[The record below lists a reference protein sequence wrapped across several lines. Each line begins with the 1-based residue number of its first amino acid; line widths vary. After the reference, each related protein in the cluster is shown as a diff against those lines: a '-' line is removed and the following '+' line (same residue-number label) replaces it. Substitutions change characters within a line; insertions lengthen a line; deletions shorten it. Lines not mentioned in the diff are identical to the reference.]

1 MADAEDEGDEFMDE
15 SSDDDDYDEAIEL
28 LDGELLQRQGAGRRR
43 RLVEAED
50 EAAAAAAAGAG
61 GEGDEAMD
69 ESYRAFLRD
78 AEFLRRLDAG
88 VFTEDEGGEDDEGDV
103 VEYIHVQNSQTDGA
117 GGGGDEGASASA
129 RAGLGEEEVESR
141 VERLGGGGGGE
152 ACSPSGRFGADS
164 EGSQWNRGEI
174 DGLFCPICME
184 AWTDDGDHHMCCLP
198 CGHIYGMSCIKRWL
212 KQRGNSGKC
221 PQCNNKCKLKDVRKL
236 FATRLVTVDEESQ
249 KKIRFLEAKCASLE
263 KKRLNGKREV
273 KEWHVRINEFEKRE
287 SELKER
293 LDRLQERTNDLECF
307 YEVSKSSQFGSAEA
321 DAVRQGRYTSGH
333 EWGFRFPGGGSS
345 NFVTQTE
352 LRVDGARL
360 FDICASSQMLVIA
373 RRLSGIGMRDA
384 LTKVSLIP
392 PHETE
397 DIILPSSIKAV
408 RDLRI
413 SPFDGSLAVFASLG
427 KTLSVLSLESNSII
441 LAYDLP
447 AAAWSCSWD
456 LNNANHVYAGLQNG
470 MLLVFDMRQTLKPV
484 ESLEGLSCN
493 PIHSM
498 HSLLHKETHGAR
510 TILSASSIGLCQ
522 WKIDSGEE
530 RPTLIS
536 ESADGGV
543 CISLA
548 YCPSSDDV
556 VATYRPKV
564 EMFTE
569 VTTQP
574 LSTPSPSPLG
584 GRATQGYHMHFRRA
598 GSSYQKLGTT
608 CANVNDVR
616 LPRSAI
622 VDLQNRNRLFASGDE
637 ATNQLILQELPSFSV
652 SQQFQLQKHP
662 FHDVKYTGAMNQ
674 GLLSCLSAGSLQ
686 IFKAMPA

>member
-1 MADAEDEGDEFMDE
+1 MDE
-15 SSDDDDYDEAIEL
+15 SSDDDDYREFL
-28 LDGELLQRQGAGRRR
+28 RRAGNARR
-43 RLVEAED
+43 RLDAAD
-50 EAAAAAAAGAG
+50 EAAGAG
-61 GEGDEAMD
+61 DEDMD
-69 ESYRAFLRD
+69 DSYR
-78 AEFLRRLDAG
+78 EFLRSVRRMDGGAG
-88 VFTEDEGGEDDEGDV
+88 AEDGGGEDEEEAEEHEPDG
-103 VEYIHVQNSQTDGA
+103 VEYIPVEESQTVDA
-117 GGGGDEGASASA
+117 GDADEDVSASASA
-129 RAGLGEEEVESR
+129 RARLVGEEVESR
-141 VERLGGGGGGE
+141 DERLGGGGGEGGGE
-152 ACSPSGRFGADS
+152 ASSPSGSFGADGADS

-184 AWTDDGDHHMCCLP
+184 AWTDDGDHYMCCLP

-221 PQCNNKCKLKDVRKL
+221 PQCNSKCKLKDVRKL
-236 FATRLVTVDEESQ
+236 FASRLVTVDGESQ

-263 KKRLNGKREV
+263 KKVAGWHMKEVEWNRQV
-273 KEWHVRINEFEKRE
+273 KEWHERINKFEKKE
-287 SELKER
+287 SELNDLFDRLKER
-293 LDRLQERTNDLECF
+293 ANDLERF
-307 YEVSKSSQFGSAEA
+307 YEGSKSSQFGSAEA
-321 DAVRQGRYTSGH
+321 DVVQQGRYTSGH
-333 EWGFRFPGGGSS
+333 EWGFRFPGGEFS
-345 NFVTQTE
+345 NFRTQTE
-352 LRVDGARL
+352 LQVDGARL
-360 FDICASSQMLVIA
+360 FDICPSSQMLVIA
-373 RRLSGIGMRDA
+373 RRLSGMGLRDA
-384 LTKVSLIP
+384 LTKMSLIS

-408 RDLRI
+408 RDLHI
-413 SPFDGSLAVFASLG
+413 SPFDGNLAVCASLG

-470 MLLVFDMRQTLKPV
+470 MLLVFDMRQTLTPM
-484 ESLEGLSCN
+484 ESLKGLSCN

-522 WKIDSGEE
+522 WKIDSGGE

-564 EMFTE
+564 EMSSE
-569 VTTQP
+569 VTPSQP
-574 LSTPSPSPLG
+574 LSTPSPSPVG
-584 GRATQGYHMHFRRA
+584 GRAIQGYHMHFRRA

-608 CANVNDVR
+608 SANVSDVR

-622 VDLQNRNRLFASGDE
+622 VDLQNQNQLFASSDE
-637 ATNQLILQELPSFSV
+637 ATNQLILQQLPSFSV

-662 FHDVKYTGAMNQ
+662 FRDVKYTNTMNQ
-674 GLLSCLSAGSLQ
+674 GLLSCLSEDSLQ